1 MSIINVDIAKCVGCN
16 ACIKACPA
24 KDANI
29 ASFDEKRALVITID
43 DSKCI
48 KCGSCIHACS
58 HNARYYADD
67 TAAFIH
73 DLEQGESI
81 HVIVAPAI
89 QNAFDGCYEQVLMWL
104 RDKGA
109 KGIYDVSFGADICT
123 WAHIRA
129 LEKNPDAKL
138 ISQPCAAIVNYA
150 MKQRPEL
157 IEYLSPIQ
165 SPMLCT
171 AIYLKKYKK
180 ISGKIAA
187 LSPCIAKKDEFDAT
201 GVVSYNVTLKHL
213 RDYFDSQ
220 HINVRSIKSTSNKV
234 FDRETGVD
242 GVIYSKP
249 GGLKADLLAHNP
261 NLNVIN
267 TEGVNKVYGEFEE
280 YLVTPKKILPQ
291 VLDVLNCEFGC
302 NGGPAIG
309 EKFKPFQISNELFKK
324 ETESRK
330 KRHKQ
335 RKLGK
340 DTQFLYFDKNLKTA
354 DFIRVYNT
362 SVKRNAFPSKQEI
375 ENAYIT
381 LRKTTQTQRN
391 FNCNSCGFQTC
402 HDMAVAIARGIN
414 LPENCRQYTMD
425 TVKDEREEVASVN
438 RQVLSMN
445 QELMAVF
452 KDLSVNIENV
462 IKEAIHIGA
471 ESEKGT
477 RDMEIV
483 NTHMGELRDL
493 NQSIIGVMEIINHST
508 ADYQKMTNSVQSI
521 ADTINLLSLNAS
533 VEAAHAGQAGKG
545 FAVIAD
551 HIRSL
556 SDTSKTSVVDAQL
569 NDERVERAIAQ
580 VNKIVE
586 VFKKR
591 TDALIEVV
599 NETIGNV
606 QSTSEKSQLIIAS
619 VEGVNTMA
627 ERVYGMIEQTNQ
639 ILNK

>member
-1 MSIINVDIAKCVGCN
+1 MSIINVDVAKCVGCN
-16 ACIKACPA
+16 ACIKSCPA

-29 ASFDEKRALVITID
+29 ASFDEKKDIVITID

-58 HNARYYADD
+58 HNARYYEDD

-73 DLEQGESI
+73 DLEKGESI

-89 QNAFDGCYEQVLMWL
+89 QNAFDGCYEQVLLWL

-129 LEKNPDAKL
+129 LEKNPDAKM

-150 MKQRPEL
+150 IKQRPEL
-157 IEYLSPIQ
+157 VEHLSPIH

-171 AIYLKKYKK
+171 AIYLKKYKNV
-180 ISGKIAA
+180 SGKIAA

-201 GVVSYNVTLKHL
+201 GVISYNVTLKHL
-213 RDYFDSQ
+213 QDYLDS
-220 HINVRSIKSTSNKV
+220 HKINVRSLKSTSKKI
-234 FDRETGVD
+234 FDSETGVD

-261 NLNVIN
+261 SLNVIN
-267 TEGVNKVYGEFEE
+267 TEGVNRVYAEFEE
-280 YLVTPKKILPQ
+280 YLATPKNVLPQ
-291 VLDVLNCEFGC
+291 VLDALNCEFGC
-302 NGGPAIG
+302 NSGPAIG
-309 EKFKPFQISNELFKK
+309 EKFKPFQIGNMMFEK

-335 RKLGK
+335 KKLGK
-340 DTQFLYFDKNLKTA
+340 DAQFSYFDKHLTAA
-354 DFIRVYNT
+354 DFMRVYKT
-362 SVKRNAFPSKQEI
+362 TIKQKAYPSKQEI
-375 ENAYIT
+375 ETAYLT

-402 HDMAVAIARGIN
+402 NDMAVAIARGIN
-414 LPENCRQYTMD
+414 LPENCRQYTLD
-425 TVKDEREEVASVN
+425 TVKDEREVVASVN

-445 QELMAVF
+445 QELMTVF
-452 KDLSVNIENV
+452 KDLSANIENV
-462 IKEAIHIGA
+462 IKEAISIGV

-477 RDMEIV
+477 REMEIV
-483 NTHMGELRDL
+483 NAQMGELRDL
-493 NQSIIGVMEIINHST
+493 NQSIIGVMEIINSST
-508 ADYQKMTNSVQSI
+508 ADYQKMTQSVQSI

-533 VEAAHAGQAGKG
+533 VEAARAGQAGKG

-569 NDERVERAIAQ
+569 NDERVESAIAQ
-580 VNKIVE
+580 VNKIVN

-591 TDALIEVV
+591 TEALMDVV

-606 QSTSEKSQLIIAS
+606 QSTSEKSQVIISS
-619 VEGVNTMA
+619 VEGVNAMA
-627 ERVYGMIEQTNQ
+627 ERVYEMIEQTNQ
-639 ILNK
+639 VLAK